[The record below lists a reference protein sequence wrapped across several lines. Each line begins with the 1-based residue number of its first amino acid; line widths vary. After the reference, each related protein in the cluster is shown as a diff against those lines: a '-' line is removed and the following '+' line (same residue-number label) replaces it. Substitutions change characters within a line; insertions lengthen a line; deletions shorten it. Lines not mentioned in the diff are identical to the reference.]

1 MGGRE
6 EFGTQTYVFSAEW
19 WPKHKGIILG
29 FGFWTE
35 GQWGGCTVKYSH
47 CTMENVIPN
56 PLHAIYIEVKHFQKL
71 LFLDVIFVW
80 VPL

>member
-35 GQWGGCTVKYSH
+35 GQWGGYREIQSLYHGEFNTPPI
-47 CTMENVIPN
+47 VIN
-56 PLHAIYIEVKHFQKL
+56 GS
-71 LFLDVIFVW
+71 
-80 VPL
+80 